1 MWHASPPMTLTCVCN
16 LSRLPLEGV
25 QRSNI
30 FIIST
35 AAAGRCYTRER
46 LRLWWSLTTADGV
59 GTAGQSVRLF
69 LHFRPW
75 SAVATAGAFHAYS
88 LEQRRAL
95 SAAAGWLECAHGTDK
110 VPGEPELSR
119 PMARAAPTPSKGM
132 CALHVCRCA
141 VA

>member
-1 MWHASPPMTLTCVCN
+1 MSIRFDRGCPA
-16 LSRLPLEGV
+16 E
-25 QRSNI
+25 QYFF
-30 FIIST
+30 FIY
-35 AAAGRCYTRER
+35 GCCREMLLYTRER

-59 GTAGQSVRLF
+59 GTTGQSVRLF
-69 LHFRPW
+69 RHFRPW

-119 PMARAAPTPSKGM
+119 PMAGAAPTPSIGM
-132 CALHVCRCA
+132 CALHVCRC
-141 VA
+141 VP